1 MPISI
6 TAVLTHAAKTQR
18 SATVVH
24 PPTTVIA
31 TWDGQATH
39 AQLKVSSFHFKL
51 LISKSCKIL
60 FLWTNFNEDAVLKS
74 AIEFSALTI
83 ENCLKFK
90 CDSSVKMKVL

>member
-6 TAVLTHAAKTQR
+6 TAVLTHAAKHQ
-18 SATVVH
+18 SAMVVH
-24 PPTTVIA
+24 LNIIAIA

-39 AQLKVSSFHFKL
+39 AQLTVSSFHFKL
-51 LISKSCKIL
+51 LISKSCKTL

-90 CDSSVKMKVL
+90 CDSSVEIKVL

>member
-6 TAVLTHAAKTQR
+6 TVVLTHAAKTQ
-18 SATVVH
+18 SAMVVH
-24 PPTTVIA
+24 LPTTAIA

-51 LISKSCKIL
+51 LISKSCKTL

-83 ENCLKFK
+83 ENSLKFK
-90 CDSSVKMKVL
+90 YNSSVEMKVL

>member
-6 TAVLTHAAKTQR
+6 TVVLTHAAKTQ
-18 SATVVH
+18 SAMVLH
-24 PPTTVIA
+24 LHIIAIA

-39 AQLKVSSFHFKL
+39 AQLRVSSFDFKL
-51 LISKSCKIL
+51 LISKSCKTL

-83 ENCLKFK
+83 ETSLKFK
-90 CDSSVKMKVL
+90 YNSSVEMKVL